1 MTEYTGLARSLFRA
15 LSEFVFERYGRY
27 ILLIDEYDI
36 PFITIHLAEWSTT
49 EKKRGLAVIKA
60 LFQNMLKDNDNLRK
74 GLLFGVFEIPLTEM
88 GSGAN
93 NIKDIRLISAEE
105 SDIQGSILK
114 AAYPHSGCGMD
125 ALTDA
130 FWFNAHEVEQML
142 DNSTALCT
150 RVAVYKPF
158 ILETIKEWYNGYF
171 IGRFRGKYNPWSVS
185 SFIEALCWLLNQTTS
200 DDEVDIAAITK
211 CAARAYWVTTGT
223 TGLIEAQ
230 IDRHRPQFIHL
241 TKRLL
246 RDYEASK
253 TTAENSSPDNSTE
266 VTAATTD
273 EPPPPP
279 VFLAIPQLNLTN
291 LGSDTFSESG
301 LLTLCLHAGYLTRRL
316 STSVCI
322 PNHEVYQVWLQLFAR
337 AVLGS
342 ELADKSTKNAHGALL
357 AELWAGKA
365 EMLCTLATSSHGVL
379 SNHNNYVEKD
389 YANHFA
395 NTIMAVSRFG
405 MLTHPDQK
413 IVDLSHVV
421 TVRENHSGH
430 GICDYT
436 MRLFGPTG
444 QPNQFGVIIEFKLIK
459 SGRRGDA
466 RYRKRRAEEGLRQIG
481 NRNYDSWLVGCLERL
496 DVGIA
501 IGNSAVHAEV
511 QLYRRDEAD
520 APWVRANVIA

>member
-171 IGRFRGKYNPWSVS
+171 IGRFRGKYNP
-185 SFIEALCWLLNQTTS
+185 
-200 DDEVDIAAITK
+200 
-211 CAARAYWVTTGT
+211 
-223 TGLIEAQ
+223 
-230 IDRHRPQFIHL
+230 
-241 TKRLL
+241 
-246 RDYEASK
+246 
-253 TTAENSSPDNSTE
+253 
-266 VTAATTD
+266 
-273 EPPPPP
+273 
-279 VFLAIPQLNLTN
+279 
-291 LGSDTFSESG
+291 
-301 LLTLCLHAGYLTRRL
+301 
-316 STSVCI
+316 
-322 PNHEVYQVWLQLFAR
+322 
-337 AVLGS
+337 
-342 ELADKSTKNAHGALL
+342 
-357 AELWAGKA
+357 
-365 EMLCTLATSSHGVL
+365 
-379 SNHNNYVEKD
+379 
-389 YANHFA
+389 
-395 NTIMAVSRFG
+395 
-405 MLTHPDQK
+405 
-413 IVDLSHVV
+413 
-421 TVRENHSGH
+421 
-430 GICDYT
+430 
-436 MRLFGPTG
+436 
-444 QPNQFGVIIEFKLIK
+444 
-459 SGRRGDA
+459 
-466 RYRKRRAEEGLRQIG
+466 
-481 NRNYDSWLVGCLERL
+481 
-496 DVGIA
+496 
-501 IGNSAVHAEV
+501 
-511 QLYRRDEAD
+511 
-520 APWVRANVIA
+520 